1 MLRFLIRRLLLLI
14 LVLFG
19 VLILVFTVGRMIPG
33 DPARVMLGE
42 RATEDMVQNMR
53 EKLGLNEPLV
63 IQFGIYF
70 SNILKGDMG
79 TSITQFQPV
88 VDIIKEHFLAT
99 FELAF
104 MSVLWSV
111 IIGIPIGVLAA
122 KKKDSFFDYA
132 SMSIAL
138 FGVSMPVFWIG
149 LILIIIFSVNLHWLP
164 ASGRE
169 IGIFEAVFLFL
180 QTWDFSI
187 LWKGFSYIVMPSLA
201 LGSMFA
207 ALIARMTRSS
217 MLEVLNENYIET
229 AFAKGIKEK
238 KVINKHAKRNAMIP
252 VVTVIGMQ
260 IGSLMGGAVLTE
272 TVFAWPGLG
281 RELVDA
287 IFSRD
292 YPLFQGIILFA
303 AMFFAVSN
311 LAVDII
317 YGFLD
322 PRIKYQ

>member
-1 MLRFLIRRLLLLI
+1 MLRYLIRRLLLLV

-42 RATEDMVQNMR
+42 RATEEMVQNMR

-63 IQFGIYF
+63 VQFGIYF
-70 SNILKGDMG
+70 FNILKGDMG

-88 VDIIKEHFLAT
+88 IDIIKNHFLPT

-104 MSVLWSV
+104 MSVLWS
-111 IIGIPIGVLAA
+111 ISIGIPIGMLAA
-122 KKKDSFFDYA
+122 KRKDTFIDYA
-132 SMSIAL
+132 SMTIAL

-149 LILIIIFSVNLHWLP
+149 LILIIIFSVNLNWLP

-169 IGIFEAVFLFL
+169 IGIFAALFSFI
-180 QTWDFSI
+180 QTGDFQV
-187 LWKGFSYIVMPSLA
+187 LWKGFSYIIMPSLA

-229 AFAKGIKEK
+229 AFAKGLKTK

-260 IGSLMGGAVLTE
+260 IGALMGGAVLTE

-281 RELVDA
+281 RALVDA

-303 AMFFAVSN
+303 AMFFVVTN
-311 LAVDII
+311 LVVDII